1 MPWVSM
7 VMMEKLA
14 LLDLLALLVPPERKV
29 LLGRRDQLEK
39 LDNLA
44 KMEKQEDLEHLELED
59 CLD

>member
-39 LDNLA
+39 LDNL
-44 KMEKQEDLEHLELED
+44 
-59 CLD
+59 